1 MDQVVEEEHFEQNYF
16 GFILKCDTTQLDSGQ
31 KAKVISGYE
40 ISHILK

>member
-1 MDQVVEEEHFEQNYF
+1 MGQVVEEECFEQNYF
-16 GFILKCDTTQLDSGQ
+16 GFILKCDTTLDFGQ